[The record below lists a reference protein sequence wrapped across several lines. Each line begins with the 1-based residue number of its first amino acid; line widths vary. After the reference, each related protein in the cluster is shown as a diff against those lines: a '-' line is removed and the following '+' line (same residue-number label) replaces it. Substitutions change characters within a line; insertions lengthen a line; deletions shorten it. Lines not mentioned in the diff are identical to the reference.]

1 MTKGETPITLQA
13 CRASM
18 GYKVNVK
25 TVALYSCFDRVLQL
39 YVKNGAEYSMCVH
52 CGFQNT
58 IPVLKAQVST
68 QIHKIMYSNRRA
80 AANPGK
86 SIQTSN

>member
-1 MTKGETPITLQA
+1 MTKGETPITLQV

-18 GYKVNVK
+18 DYKVNVK
-25 TVALYSCFDRVLQL
+25 TMALYSYFDRVLHL

-58 IPVLKAQVST
+58 ISVLKAQVST
-68 QIHKIMYSNRRA
+68 QVHKIMYLNHRA

-86 SIQTSN
+86 STQTSN